1 MLPAEPPRTCRS
13 CEYLLPE
20 DLVVSGAPCP
30 QCRTPLALI
39 WAATLHL
46 PPLAEAVHAL
56 KYEGGMELASL
67 LARYLHAAAET
78 DPWPG
83 ILARLDGI
91 VPVPLHEERLAERGY
106 NQSLLL
112 ADSFAK
118 GTVIPVMG
126 GALAR
131 VRSTQSQV
139 GLQARDR
146 VANVKEA
153 FSAVP
158 DFVLGKT
165 LLLVDD
171 VSTTGSTM
179 SECAAALRAAG
190 AGGVFGLTLSRPAL
204 GEEKPVQALHG

>member
-1 MLPAEPPRTCRS
+1 VLPAEPSRNCLS
-13 CEYLLPE
+13 CECALPAAFAA
-20 DLVVSGAPCP
+20 SGAPCP
-30 QCRTPLALI
+30 LCLSPLALI
-39 WAATLHL
+39 CAATLHSS
-46 PPLAEAVHAL
+46 PLAEAVHAL
-56 KYEGGMELASL
+56 KYEGGVELASV
-67 LARYLHAAAET
+67 LARYLHATAEL

-112 ADSFAK
+112 ANSFAR
-118 GTVIPVMG
+118 GTGIPVMV

-131 VRSTQSQV
+131 VRSTPSQV

-146 VANVKEA
+146 VANVKDA

-158 DFVLGKT
+158 DFVLGKR

-190 AGGVFGLTLSRPAL
+190 AGGVYGLTLSRPAL
-204 GEEKPVQALHG
+204 REEKLVQALDG